1 MTLPY
6 DVGMIPLIDLNR
18 WCEGDRAAVAAETDA
33 ALQESG
39 FLMVSGHGVS
49 VELRAAVR
57 AAAKRFFALSSEQK
71 VPYAA
76 PVSGR
81 GWIPIG
87 KEANAFYGVEADVT
101 RADLKESYTLGRD
114 FQTGDAAL
122 DEAWFKP
129 NVWPAEIPELAE
141 LCAEYAEAIR
151 ALNEELLRICAVA
164 LGLDEEWFAERSRN
178 SPHTFNINRY
188 PPLSETGVPRE
199 GQFRVGPHT
208 DWGMLTILDR
218 QVGYGGLQIQTL
230 DGDWIDAP
238 HIEDAFTIN
247 IGDLL
252 ERWTGNR
259 WRSTRHRVLPPPSQS
274 PSEELIS
281 LIMFM
286 ETDFDLEITPLPAP
300 ISRRRDYPPVI
311 AADFFLERS
320 NAATVN

>member
-1 MTLPY
+1 LPY
-6 DVGMIPLIDLNR
+6 DDGMIPLIDLNR
-18 WCEGDRAAVAAETDA
+18 WRDGDRAGVAAEWDA

-39 FLMVSGHGVS
+39 FLLISGHGVS
-49 VELRAAVR
+49 VGLREAVR
-57 AAAKRFFALSSEQK
+57 AAARRFFALSEQEK
-71 VPYAA
+71 APYAA

-87 KEANAFYGVEADVT
+87 KEANAFYGVEADAS
-101 RADLKESYTLGRD
+101 RPDLKESYTLGRD
-114 FQTGDAAL
+114 HRTGNSAL

-129 NVWPAEIPELAE
+129 NVWPAEVPELAA
-141 LCAEYAEAIR
+141 LCAEYADAIR
-151 ALNEELLRICAVA
+151 ALNDELLRISAVS
-164 LGLDEEWFAERSRN
+164 LGLDEDWFVERSRN

-188 PPLSETGVPRE
+188 PPLAETGEPRE

-218 QVGYGGLQIQTL
+218 QVGYGGLQIL
-230 DGDWIDAP
+230 ARHGEWIDAP
-238 HIEDAFTIN
+238 YVQDAFTVN

-259 WRSTRHRVLPPPSQS
+259 WRSTRHRVLPPPSES
-274 PSEELIS
+274 PAEELIS

-286 ETDFDLEITPLPAP
+286 EADFDLEITPLPAL
-300 ISRRRDYPPVI
+300 ISRRRDFPPVV

-320 NAATVN
+320 NAATVG